1 MELSQLRYVLA
12 VAEAGNF
19 TRAADAEN
27 IAQPSLSQQI
37 IKLEKELGHKLFH
50 RLGRKAVPTDAGAAL
65 VERARRILFEVE
77 DATREIGDSPT
88 FERRITVGAIPT
100 LAPYVLPRLIS
111 RSKRRYPN
119 LQVNIR
125 EDFKI
130 TLVKEMLD
138 GALDLALIAGGVD
151 EPSLAAETLWQ
162 EPLLLVTPRSH
173 LLASKKKVTGAD
185 LATETFILLGTSSTL
200 AAQVKR
206 FCGDH
211 HFEPRIGSQ
220 CAQVA
225 TVKALVATG
234 AGISI
239 LPESTRA
246 PTDAASLAYIN
257 LSDAEPFRE
266 IAVLRHMQRYQ
277 SRGAEQFLA
286 LLRESQGQRSQPP
299 FGAKSAPPTSTTPE
313 K

>member
-19 TRAADAEN
+19 TRAAAREN

-37 IKLEKELGHKLFH
+37 IKLERELGHKLFH
-50 RLGRKAVPTDAGAAL
+50 RLGRKAVLTEAGVAF

-77 DATREIGDSPT
+77 DATKELGDSPT
-88 FERRITVGAIPT
+88 FDRRIAVGAIPT
-100 LAPYVLPRLIS
+100 LAPYLLPTLIA
-111 RSKRRYPN
+111 RCRKRHPN

-125 EDFKI
+125 EDFKS
-130 TLVKEMLD
+130 TLIREMLE
-138 GALDLALIAGGVD
+138 GELDLALVALPVKESSIQV
-151 EPSLAAETLWQ
+151 EVLWK
-162 EPLLLVTPRSH
+162 EPLLLVVAKDH
-173 LLASKKKVTGAD
+173 ALASKPGVTAAD
-185 LATETFILLGTSSTL
+185 LAHETFVLLGSSSSL
-200 AAQVKR
+200 AAQVRR

-211 HFEPRIGSQ
+211 HIEPRIGSR

-239 LPESTRA
+239 LPAGARSAE
-246 PTDAASLAYIN
+246 DQASLTYVA
-257 LSDAEPFRE
+257 LSDAEPTRE
-266 IAVLRHMQRYQ
+266 IAVLKHMQRYQ

-286 LLRESQGQRSQPP
+286 LVREGPGEP
-299 FGAKSAPPTSTTPE
+299 AKP
-313 K
+313 

>member
-19 TRAADAEN
+19 TRAAARAN

-37 IKLEKELGHKLFH
+37 IKLERELGHKLFH
-50 RLGRKAVPTDAGAAL
+50 RLGRKAVLTEAGAAFL
-65 VERARRILFEVE
+65 ERARRILFEVE
-77 DATREIGDSPT
+77 DATKELGDSPT

-100 LAPYVLPRLIS
+100 LAPYLLPTLIA
-111 RSKRRYPN
+111 RCRKRHPN

-125 EDFKI
+125 EDFKA
-130 TLVKEMLD
+130 TLVGEMLD
-138 GALDLALIAGGVD
+138 GELDLALV
-151 EPSLAAETLWQ
+151 TLPIEEASIQVEVLWK
-162 EPLLLVTPRSH
+162 ESLLLVIAKDHP
-173 LLASKKKVTGAD
+173 LALKQKVTGAD
-185 LATETFILLGTSSTL
+185 LANETFILLGSSSSL
-200 AAQVKR
+200 AAQVRR

-211 HFEPRIGSQ
+211 HFEPRMGSR

-239 LPESTRA
+239 LPEGARS
-246 PTDAASLAYIN
+246 DADRESLAYVT
-257 LSDAEPFRE
+257 LSDSEPTRE
-266 IAVLRHMQRYQ
+266 IAVLKHMQRYQ

-286 LLRESQGQRSQPP
+286 LVREGPREPAAQ
-299 FGAKSAPPTSTTPE
+299 AKS
-313 K
+313 